1 MQAASREEPGP
12 LVPVACKG
20 RKGRKRAGISGLWHG
35 EGKVGSFPIPAVLES
50 ATMNQFFSIPHSAPC
65 WHRAA
70 LTLPGAP
77 ILHKGGDAGLVP
89 RAWAQLGTSQARCR
103 QSRADNQP
111 QHPRQGLIKD
121 SEWFFSTQIRL
132 AGKRFPGRFP
142 PWSPRTGM
150 RCQGSVRCSHPCA
163 ATTGISSQPF
173 TFQSKSFNGWQLG
186 AARAGQA
193 VNLSPSCRA
202 EAPGPRSQWQGQDGS
217 DGLPTNPSALGFA
230 LQYKIPF

>member
-1 MQAASREEPGP
+1 M
-12 LVPVACKG
+12 PVACKG
-20 RKGRKRAGISGLWHG
+20 RKGRKRAGISGLWHR

-103 QSRADNQP
+103 QSRADNKP

-121 SEWFFSTQIRL
+121 SEWFFSTQITS
-132 AGKRFPGRFP
+132 PG
-142 PWSPRTGM
+142 W
-150 RCQGSVRCSHPCA
+150 QGSVSRGDSH
-163 ATTGISSQPF
+163 
-173 TFQSKSFNGWQLG
+173 LG
-186 AARAGQA
+186 VPEQGRGARAACGAHPPVLPQRESPPS
-193 VNLSPSCRA
+193 LSHSKANPSV
-202 EAPGPRSQWQGQDGS
+202 DGS
-217 DGLPTNPSALGFA
+217 WEQPELARL
-230 LQYKIPF
+230 